1 MPTLYNGWFW
11 TGEVRDQMLKA
22 VGQALADGLTRMEVN
37 FPPVPNLEEVD
48 FGTALNQ
55 QFAIEIRDVLGME
68 DQKYKIEVRRSLIDF
83 ANLYWSRAL
92 AAVAG
97 GQPVYV
103 QYCDQTS
110 KKNANSP
117 GENVWIGRLETIPRT
132 LTERQELS
140 IVVNPG
146 DVSQWKKALSYSG
159 PSSPL
164 IFLNRESFAQRDGS
178 TKGVEQVYYLKRISK
193 GWVFRQYPGP
203 WQALVEKPDGTV
215 ECVATYNKRPLLREV
230 SKVVR
235 EYSFQQFSIFNDRY

>member
-1 MPTLYNGWFW
+1 MQASSLEYAMPTLYNGWFCGTYKYPGSDGAERCIEG
-11 TGEVRDQMLKA
+11 TGAVRDQMLKA
-22 VGQALADGLTRMEVN
+22 VGQALADGLTRVEVN

-55 QFAIEIRDVLGME
+55 QFAIEVREALGME

-117 GENVWIGRLETIPRT
+117 GENVWIGRLGTIPRT
-132 LTERQELS
+132 LTERQEL
-140 IVVNPG
+140 
-146 DVSQWKKALSYSG
+146 
-159 PSSPL
+159 
-164 IFLNRESFAQRDGS
+164 
-178 TKGVEQVYYLKRISK
+178 
-193 GWVFRQYPGP
+193 
-203 WQALVEKPDGTV
+203 
-215 ECVATYNKRPLLREV
+215 
-230 SKVVR
+230 VR
-235 EYSFQQFSIFNDRY
+235 